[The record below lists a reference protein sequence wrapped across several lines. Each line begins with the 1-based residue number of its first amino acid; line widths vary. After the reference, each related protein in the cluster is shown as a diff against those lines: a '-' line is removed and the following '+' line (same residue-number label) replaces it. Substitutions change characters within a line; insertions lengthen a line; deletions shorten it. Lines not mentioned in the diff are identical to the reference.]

1 MYYMQDFLFSQSNIK
16 NFSTDYSK
24 YIYSMCK
31 GYRQCILLYIM
42 QLNVQVVLTGYSKVD
57 RVSVSISM
65 FEW

>member
-1 MYYMQDFLFSQSNIK
+1 MVLIFMLPY
-16 NFSTDYSK
+16 
-24 YIYSMCK
+24 
-31 GYRQCILLYIM
+31 GM